1 MCGVRDGGMLGCEGV
16 MCGGMLVC
24 EGVMCGVRDGGMLV
38 CEGVMCGVRDGGMLV
53 CEGVMCGVRD
63 GGMLGCEDEGVM
75 NEHEGVKRVKRDKC
89 ESSHGER
96 EGRRSHGSSQY
107 TELGV
112 RWQSQ
117 GRHEGGSWGSSHGW
131 KDG

>member
-16 MCGGMLVC
+16 MCG
-24 EGVMCGVRDGGMLV
+24 VRDGGMLG
-38 CEGVMCGVRDGGMLV
+38 CEGVICGGMLG